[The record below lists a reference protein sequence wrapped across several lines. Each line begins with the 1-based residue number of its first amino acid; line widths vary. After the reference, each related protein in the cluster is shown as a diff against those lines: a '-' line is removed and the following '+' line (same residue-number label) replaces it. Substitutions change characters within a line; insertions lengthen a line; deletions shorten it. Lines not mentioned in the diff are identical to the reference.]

1 MIGGDKEVVSTS
13 LPTNQHSFEAAV
25 YALTFHLVGNFV
37 CLAIIIL
44 FQDNE
49 DIDDDDSFNQNM
61 YQLYK
66 LLSWII

>member
-37 CLAIIIL
+37 CLAISKTMRTLMMIGSIK
-44 FQDNE
+44 
-49 DIDDDDSFNQNM
+49 IP
-61 YQLYK
+61 
-66 LLSWII
+66 IV